1 MDIEKDVKKFRL
13 DLYCPRC
20 SHLVRA
26 VPQTPPIYHI
36 SEHSDTVAYL
46 IVRCPRDLCDVAFVI
61 YDLLNNRVRK
71 VFPFP
76 RTAPSDFHKAIPE
89 KTRTDYAEAKKCLH
103 ADANKGVVVLC
114 RRVMQHIALDKGA
127 SGRNLME
134 QINDTLAKGLITR
147 SLHDAAHEVRYF
159 GNFGA
164 HPQDDNLDDIS
175 SDDARAVIDI
185 VDQFLGD
192 LYVRPFNT
200 QKLTKKRTGRNT
212 V

>member
-1 MDIEKDVKKFRL
+1 MQFEKDVKKFKL
-13 DLYCPRC
+13 DMYCPRC
-20 SHLVRA
+20 GHLVRV
-26 VPQTPPIYHI
+26 VPQTSPIYRS
-36 SEHSDTVAYL
+36 SEYSDTDAYL
-46 IVRCPRDLCDVAFVI
+46 IVRCPRDFCDVAFII
-61 YDLLNNRVRK
+61 YDRLNNQVKR

-76 RTAPSDFHKAIPE
+76 RTAPSDFHEAIPE
-89 KTRTDYAEAKKCLH
+89 KIRIDFAEAKKCWY
-103 ADANKGVVVLC
+103 ADAIKGVVVVC
-114 RRVMQHIALDKGA
+114 RRVMQQIALDKGA
-127 SGRNLME
+127 SGRNLKE
-134 QINDTLAKGLITR
+134 QINDMLTKGLITR
-147 SLHDAAHEVRYF
+147 NLHDAAHEVRYF

-200 QKLTKKRTGRNT
+200 QKLTKKRTESNT